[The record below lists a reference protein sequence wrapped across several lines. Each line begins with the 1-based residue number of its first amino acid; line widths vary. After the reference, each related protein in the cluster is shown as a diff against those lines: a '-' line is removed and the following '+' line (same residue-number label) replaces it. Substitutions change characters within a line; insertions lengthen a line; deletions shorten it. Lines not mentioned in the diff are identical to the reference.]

1 MALVRLPTPV
11 PGQDF
16 NPRPDLVFFLRLRFI
31 SEDQPVILALDGS
44 CLVFAKQELYQKAS
58 WAVIASDIDT
68 FNGKVE
74 GAHQTPA
81 ALEREARSA
90 PVDNQAVVRRLQ
102 AGLQFGCWYGKCLA
116 FGVSLLALHLL
127 VWKSSGYQPATKDV
141 IGSRLSTGASLP
153 SNVDT

>member
-16 NPRPDLVFFLRLRFI
+16 NPRPDLVFFLRQRFI

-44 CLVFAKQELYQKAS
+44 CLVFAKQELYQKAC

-81 ALEREARSA
+81 AGERARS
-90 PVDNQAVVRRLQ
+90 P
-102 AGLQFGCWYGKCLA
+102 FGSCRAIRASVLSVLKKNVFFA
-116 FGVSLLALHLL
+116 IAKLLIHSPK
-127 VWKSSGYQPATKDV
+127 WS
-141 IGSRLSTGASLP
+141 
-153 SNVDT
+153 